1 VPEKKPA
8 TKKTTRPAR
17 RTRAAPARARASA
30 TARPAGT
37 VARSTRRRAIP
48 AKPTKPAAPAW
59 QRSRRRTLVGVVVTD
74 RTPQTVVV
82 EVARLRQHPL
92 YKKVVRVRRRIP
104 THDQREDAKLGDI
117 VRIEE
122 SRPFSA
128 TKRFRVVEVLSRAG
142 EAREAAPQVAEVASA
157 LEAAEG
163 VVAVLPR
170 RAEEEEEAPAAKDDE
185 DGGSGR

>member
-8 TKKTTRPAR
+8 TRKVTRPAR
-17 RTRAAPARARASA
+17 RTTAAAAPRTRSSA
-30 TARPAGT
+30 TARPGGT
-37 VARSTRRRAIP
+37 VARTTRRRAVATKP
-48 AKPTKPAAPAW
+48 AKPAAPAW
-59 QRSRRRTLVGVVVTD
+59 QRTRRRTLVGVVVTD
-74 RTPQTVVV
+74 RTPLTVVV
-82 EVARLRQHPL
+82 EIARLRQHPL

-104 THDQREDAKLGDI
+104 THDQREEAKLGDI

-142 EAREAAPQVAEVASA
+142 EAREAAPEVAEVASA

-163 VVAVLPR
+163 VVEVLPR
-170 RAEEEEEAPAAKDDE
+170 KAEEDEEEKAARE
-185 DGGSGR
+185 GEGAE